1 MSISSLHTIY
11 YLVDGQFPFFYHNF
25 FNNFFEFPITPRNI
39 LKKNLYNLTD
49 IGGHKMI
56 NKQNLWF
63 ITLFSL
69 ILILGIYY
77 VSMPKDALT
86 VFSGNVEDSSTTIE
100 VSESDVIVA
109 LKVEEEEKILAQM
122 EDAQKVLLD
131 ETTSVNEKNEAYE
144 TLQLLNSKK
153 GKVMEIEQMLKDKY
167 NLDSCVKIEDN
178 KINVILSC
186 ENQGTEYANTII
198 KSIQDLYQTQ
208 MYITIKFQS

>member
-1 MSISSLHTIY
+1 
-11 YLVDGQFPFFYHNF
+11 
-25 FNNFFEFPITPRNI
+25 
-39 LKKNLYNLTD
+39 
-49 IGGHKMI
+49 MI

-86 VFSGNVEDSSTTIE
+86 VFSGNTQDSSMTIE

-122 EDAQKVLLD
+122 QDAQKVLLD
-131 ETTSVNEKNEAYE
+131 ETATITEKNEAYE

-153 GKVMEIEQMLKDKY
+153 GKVLEIEKLIKEKY
-167 NLDSCVKIEDN
+167 AVDSCVKIDNN
-178 KINVILSC
+178 KINIILSC
-186 ENQGTEYANTII
+186 EDKGNEFANTV
-198 KSIQDLYQTQ
+198 IQSVQELYETQ
-208 MYITIKFQS
+208 MYITVKFQG

>member
-1 MSISSLHTIY
+1 
-11 YLVDGQFPFFYHNF
+11 
-25 FNNFFEFPITPRNI
+25 
-39 LKKNLYNLTD
+39 
-49 IGGHKMI
+49 MI

-86 VFSGNVEDSSTTIE
+86 VFSGNTNDSSTTIE

-109 LKVEEEEKILAQM
+109 LKVEEEEKILAAM

-131 ETTSVNEKNEAYE
+131 ETTSITEKNEAYE

-153 GKVMEIEQMLKDKY
+153 GKVLEIEKMIKETY

-178 KINVILSC
+178 KINVTLSC
-186 ENQGTEYANTII
+186 EDKGNEFANNII
-198 KSIQDLYQTQ
+198 KSIQDLYDTQ
-208 MYITIKFQS
+208 MYITIKFQA

>member
-1 MSISSLHTIY
+1 
-11 YLVDGQFPFFYHNF
+11 
-25 FNNFFEFPITPRNI
+25 
-39 LKKNLYNLTD
+39 
-49 IGGHKMI
+49 MI

-86 VFSGNVEDSSTTIE
+86 VFSGNTRDSSTAIE
-100 VSESDVIVA
+100 VNESDVIVA

-122 EDAQKVLLD
+122 EDAQKILLD
-131 ETTSVNEKNEAYE
+131 ETTSVIEKNEAYE

-153 GKVMEIEQMLKDKY
+153 GKVLEIEKLIKENYQV
-167 NLDSCVKIEDN
+167 DSCIKIEDN

-186 ENQGTEYANTII
+186 EDKGNEFANNII
-198 KSIQDLYQTQ
+198 KSIQELYDTQ
-208 MYITIKFQS
+208 MYITVKFQG

>member
-1 MSISSLHTIY
+1 
-11 YLVDGQFPFFYHNF
+11 
-25 FNNFFEFPITPRNI
+25 
-39 LKKNLYNLTD
+39 
-49 IGGHKMI
+49 MI

-77 VSMPKDALT
+77 VSMPKNALT
-86 VFSGNVEDSSTTIE
+86 VFSGNTEDSSTTIE

-122 EDAQKVLLD
+122 ENAQKILLD
-131 ETTSVNEKNEAYE
+131 ETASVTEKNEAYE
-144 TLQLLNSKK
+144 TLQLLNTKK
-153 GKVMEIEQMLKDKY
+153 GKVLEIEKMIKEKY

-186 ENQGTEYANTII
+186 EDQGNEYANNLI
-198 KSIQDLYQTQ
+198 KSIQELYDTQ